1 MVVLVQANVLTVGL
15 DNKNDVLRQL
25 PIRLAAKPSAGEAV
39 RWLRNEKVDSVVSK
53 WDLVDMKDGLFLR
66 KLRVAKPYIP
76 TIVFVKPGDRA
87 QEIEARCLGATTVLP
102 EDTDD
107 ELLKQ
112 TLINILSLT
121 DLSAKEV
128 STVKKGK
135 APGGK

>member
-1 MVVLVQANVLTVGL
+1 
-15 DNKNDVLRQL
+15 
-25 PIRLAAKPSAGEAV
+25 
-39 RWLRNEKVDSVVSK
+39 
-53 WDLVDMKDGLFLR
+53 MKDGRFLK

-112 TLINILSLT
+112 TLVNILRLT
-121 DLSAKEV
+121 DLSSKETSV
-128 STVKKGK
+128 VKKCK
-135 APGGK
+135 ASPDK